1 MGKPD
6 RRTTLRATRL
16 NVLGG
21 LAAVIIGALLTA
33 WLGNCGNDPSHE
45 RDRQRAV
52 AASVA
57 RRVVADL
64 TRSERALRSSQD
76 GGAVVDD
83 PLFAKN
89 LVFGLSDRHRDI
101 LAAVLTENE
110 LATFDL
116 AATATLRAVR
126 WLGQPVSVVETGQG
140 KSVTTSVTPVDPASW
155 ADIEHST
162 VARLHAAEEAA
173 RMAM

>member
-1 MGKPD
+1 
-6 RRTTLRATRL
+6 
-16 NVLGG
+16 
-21 LAAVIIGALLTA
+21 LLTA
-33 WLGNCGNDPSHE
+33 WIGSCGDDPSHE

-64 TRSERALRSSQD
+64 TRSERALRASQD
-76 GGAVVDD
+76 GGTVVDD
-83 PLFAKN
+83 QLFAKN

-116 AATATLRAVR
+116 ATTATLRALR
-126 WLGQPVSVVETGQG
+126 WLGQPISVIESGQG
-140 KSVTTSVTPVDPASW
+140 KSVTTPVTPVDPTSW
-155 ADIEHST
+155 ADIERLT
-162 VARLHAAEEAA
+162 VARLQAAEKAA
-173 RMAM
+173 REAM